1 MTATS
6 PLHLKVSSR
15 LMQDAR
21 AASPL
26 RHGTFWCAAQGP
38 DGELEQFFV
47 APVSGH
53 SERIHHIRREAQSP
67 SGFRVHHLDHTFRP
81 QGLAAAADGG
91 RMVVF
96 AIGEDRSRPEI
107 HWAER
112 PTAGSWSTLLR
123 LTVPNQPSLGRV
135 HRLTATVLDGTLRLF
150 AVIQERHQ
158 HVLFHVP
165 WQGAGEWRR
174 LGPVGDL
181 EVLPMSLAGG
191 AHGVVAAVPSSAGPT
206 RQDLRF
212 FQANG
217 TMRNLHRGLHI
228 DLWTTARRADGV
240 STLFIYDAE
249 GGGEPRLLAIDGGDP
264 TRPPQ
269 EIQRGGTLRRLVAT
283 DEGVEPL
290 LLFVLD
296 VQGRLSVLRA
306 DAEVPFRFHGPL
318 PIASQVGAVVA
329 GHGGRRR
336 AELMVADGDGNPR
349 VLWHQGS
356 GETSN
361 WLEHGVSLPAESL
374 DRFDTYTTEL
384 TVLDDKGSAQVAQEV
399 ELGASRQIKI
409 HHAGASHWIGPDAWL
424 RLRTS
429 FDGRLTIVLP
439 TGGLDA
445 PQLRVRR
452 PGRAA
457 GDLGPSRVAEV
468 DPTYAV
474 HNQMKAWSV
483 EQVRDVLPSH
493 RRGQAAAVH
502 QAVQSALSLHST
514 GSAPVPS
521 WWFEGSA
528 PGLATSTAGGGWIFE
543 ANAEGCQ
550 FRTLNPGE
558 AERLM
563 AAAMDPSTAG
573 QTQPWQWLGDLLQA
587 AANGFAQAIKVVVDP
602 IVGGVRA
609 LVTLVVDGVRWVF
622 QGILKL
628 AEHAFRLAQ
637 TIFHAVE
644 VGFERLFLALA
655 WRLEQAREDIWRT
668 HQVFDKVLD
677 GSIAHLVD
685 FARQGGRLAHDFF
698 AARRRELDESF
709 EHIIRALGHQRFA
722 HSQLADWMPQDPTTS
737 GLLRSLEGMAEHQAA
752 TNWIFEKVSTPAS
765 GLSIEPSLTEP
776 MLGPIRDLMKDLL
789 GLIDEEFH
797 DHVNRLTA
805 YFRDIA
811 THPEAFA
818 QRTVA
823 EVLREIRS
831 ILLFCLDLVD
841 DIVKA
846 FFRVLGGAL
855 VVFRDQV
862 LRLPVGGFLL
872 QAVYD
877 LLNPNAEEAP
887 QTLTVGRLLSLIV
900 AFPTAI
906 IYRLL
911 YGEGPFSAADVE
923 ALDTEL
929 CRPEVMA
936 GSALP
941 RPVLAHRAQGFLIA
955 AGIARM
961 FPWSL
966 MDIYLDMVSA
976 LTRKPPGSGEPEDE
990 VEPQGVL
997 GALNAVIGCTPL
1009 LLSVLAWPGG
1019 PFTQPDFRDPLKI
1032 SRNASWLCG
1041 LAPPSLATMIA
1052 LMTKFEVSP
1061 RGNPGTNLTLT
1072 LVGWVCQV
1080 FGAMRIYGEASQPK
1094 GKVTAGRIFIS
1105 VAGPVP
1111 GSVRALGLVEGPYKP
1126 VALGA
1131 LAVLDLGCHV
1141 LAGIGLIL
1149 EASEPPVLMTAPAD
1163 SLAAV

>member
-1 MTATS
+1 MTATP

-53 SERIHHIRREAQSP
+53 SERIHHVRREAKSP
-67 SGFRVHHLDHTFRP
+67 SGFRLHYLDHAFRP
-81 QGLAAAADGG
+81 QGLTAAADGG

-112 PTAGSWSTLLR
+112 RGVDPWSALRR

-135 HRLTATVLDGTLRLF
+135 HRLTATVLDGSLRLF

-158 HVLFHVP
+158 QVLFHLP
-165 WQGAGEWRR
+165 WQGAGEWLR

-206 RQDLRF
+206 RWDLRF

-217 TMRNLHRGLHI
+217 TMRNLHRGLQI
-228 DLWTTARRADGV
+228 DLWATARRADGV
-240 STLFIYDAE
+240 SSLFFYDAE
-249 GGGEPRLLAIDGGDP
+249 GGDEPRLMAIDGGNP
-264 TRPPQ
+264 SRPPQ
-269 EIQRGGTLRRLVAT
+269 EIQRGSTLRRLIAT
-283 DEGVEPL
+283 DAGVEPL

-296 VQGRLSVLRA
+296 GRARLSVLRA
-306 DAEVPFRFHGPL
+306 DAEVPFQFHGPL
-318 PIASQVGAVVA
+318 PIASQVGTVVA

-336 AELMVADGDGNPR
+336 AELMVADGAGNPR
-349 VLWHQGS
+349 VLWHQGR
-356 GETSN
+356 GETSS
-361 WLEHGVSLPAESL
+361 WLEHAASLPAESL

-384 TVLDDKGSAQVAQEV
+384 TVLDDKGSLQAAQEV

-452 PGRAA
+452 PGSAE
-457 GDLGPSRVAEV
+457 GDLGPSTVAEV

-483 EQVRDVLPSH
+483 EQVREVLPSH

-502 QAVQSALSLHST
+502 RAVQSALSLHPS
-514 GSAPVPS
+514 GSALVQS
-521 WWFEGSA
+521 WWLRGSA
-528 PGLATSTAGGGWIFE
+528 QGLAPPSGGGWIFE
-543 ANAEGCQ
+543 ADAEGCQ
-550 FRTLNPGE
+550 FRTLGPGE

-563 AAAMDPSTAG
+563 AAAMDPSAAG
-573 QTQPWQWLGDLLQA
+573 QIQPWQWLGDLLQA
-587 AANGFAQAIKVVVDP
+587 AANGFAQAIKVIVDP
-602 IVGGVRA
+602 IRGGIQA
-609 LVTLVVDGVRWVF
+609 LVELVVDGVRWVF
-622 QGILKL
+622 RGILKL

-644 VGFERLFLALA
+644 VGFERLFFALA

-668 HQVFDKVLD
+668 HQVFDRLLD

-685 FARQGGRLAHDFF
+685 FARQGERLAHDFF
-698 AARRRELDESF
+698 AARERELNDSF
-709 EHIIRALGHQRFA
+709 EHIIQALGDQRFA
-722 HSQLADWMPQDPTTS
+722 HSQLADWLPQDPTTS

-765 GLSIEPSLTEP
+765 GLSVEPSLTEP

-797 DHVNRLTA
+797 DHVDRLTA

-831 ILLFCLDLVD
+831 IMLFCLRLLD
-841 DIVKA
+841 DIAKA
-846 FFRVLGGAL
+846 FFRVLGGAM

-911 YGEGPFSAADVE
+911 YGEGPFSVDDVE
-923 ALDTEL
+923 ALKAEL
-929 CRPEVMA
+929 GRAEVMD

-955 AGIARM
+955 SGIARI

-966 MDIYLDMVSA
+966 MDTYLDMVSA
-976 LTRKPPGSGEPEDE
+976 MTRKPPGSAEGDDG
-990 VEPQGVL
+990 VVPQGVL

-1019 PFTQPDFRDPLKI
+1019 PFTPLVW
-1032 SRNASWLCG
+1032 SPELRRRRNVAWLSG
-1041 LAPPSLATMIA
+1041 FGPPCVATLMA
-1052 LMTKFEVSP
+1052 LLTGFKVSP
-1061 RGNPGTNLTLT
+1061 RGSGGTNLVLT
-1072 LVGWVCQV
+1072 LA
-1080 FGAMRIYGEASQPK
+1080 GAAGFALGAQRLDGERMS
-1094 GKVTAGRIFIS
+1094 GKVTVGRVFIAL
-1105 VAGPVP
+1105 AGPLP
-1111 GSVRALGLVEGPYKP
+1111 GSVRPLGLIEGPYKP

-1131 LAVLDLGCHV
+1131 LAAVDLVCHW
-1141 LAGIGLIL
+1141 LAGIGLIA
-1149 EASEPPVLMTAPAD
+1149 EASEPPALALPSAAPR
-1163 SLAAV
+1163 LAVCP